1 MTTRLISVLP
11 QSARL
16 RLHLGS
22 VIVSVFTFIY
32 ARLVCT
38 YMCSLSPD
46 ELFRSVGS
54 VCVVHIMLRE
64 VSFHL
69 VKTDEA
75 MALARKAYL
84 GSVITWLIAG
94 FAGFGLHLA
103 LHPTFPVGSHF
114 KFAIGY
120 WVLGGG
126 LIGQLEY
133 LLFEQ
138 VLPNP
143 RNQGAARLHER
154 LGRRLL
160 EGYVIFTTAPALVLL
175 LTLRRIL
182 EEMHGESKYLLEAG
196 ILGVSFIA
204 AALIAALAFGRSL
217 RRDSERLIEAIQKV
231 GDGNFAPGAT
241 TSRSDELSL
250 VAAGINDMA
259 DGLLLRERI
268 REAFGRFVSPE
279 VAHEFIEKYAR
290 EGKQAELGGHK
301 RDVVIL
307 FSDLRD
313 FTPLSESL
321 PPERLIDVLNGY
333 FSEMVGAIR
342 DHGGMVDKFIGD
354 AVLAV
359 FGLTNGPSKEES
371 ALAAVRAAMEMH
383 KRLAIYNERLRA
395 EGIELK
401 SGIGIHAGDVVA
413 GYLGSTERLEFT
425 VIGHNVNVA
434 ARIESHAKAP
444 KPPLLFSGEIAKRIG
459 TALNVKEAGSA
470 ALKGVGDEMMLFTVS
485 ERPEGTSN

>member
-1 MTTRLISVLP
+1 MTTRLISLLP

-16 RLHLGS
+16 RLHLSS
-22 VIVSVFTFIY
+22 VIVSAFTFIY
-32 ARLVCT
+32 ARLVCSHI
-38 YMCSLSPD
+38 CSLSVE
-46 ELFRSVGS
+46 ELLRSVGS
-54 VCVVHIMLRE
+54 LCVLHVMLRE
-64 VSFHL
+64 VSFHF

-75 MALARKAYL
+75 TALARKAYL
-84 GSVITWLIAG
+84 ASVLTWIITG
-94 FAGFGLHLA
+94 FAGFGLHLG
-103 LHPTFPVGSHF
+103 LHPMFPMGSHF

-120 WVLGGG
+120 WILGGG

-138 VLPNP
+138 VLPNSQS
-143 RNQGAARLHER
+143 QGAVRLHER

-160 EGYVIFTTAPALVLL
+160 EGYVIFTTAPAIILL
-175 LTLRRIL
+175 LTIRRIL
-182 EEMHGESKYLLEAG
+182 EETRGEPGYLLESA
-196 ILGVSFIA
+196 ILGVGFIA
-204 AALIAALAFGRSL
+204 AALIAAVAFGRSL

-231 GDGNFAPGAT
+231 GNGNFAPKAE

-259 DGLLLRERI
+259 NGLLLRERI

-290 EGKQAELGGHK
+290 EGKQAEMGGK
-301 RDVVIL
+301 KQDVVIL

-359 FGLTNGPSKEES
+359 FGLTSGASKEES
-371 ALAAVRAAMEMH
+371 ALAAVRAAMDMRQ
-383 KRLAIYNERLRA
+383 RLVAYNERLRA

-434 ARIESHAKAP
+434 ARIESQAKAP
-444 KPPLLFSGEIAKRIG
+444 KPPLLFSEEVAKRIG
-459 TALNVKEAGSA
+459 SALSVKQAGSA
-470 ALKGVGDEMMLFTVS
+470 ALKGVGDEMMLFTVAD
-485 ERPEGTSN
+485 RPKDESN